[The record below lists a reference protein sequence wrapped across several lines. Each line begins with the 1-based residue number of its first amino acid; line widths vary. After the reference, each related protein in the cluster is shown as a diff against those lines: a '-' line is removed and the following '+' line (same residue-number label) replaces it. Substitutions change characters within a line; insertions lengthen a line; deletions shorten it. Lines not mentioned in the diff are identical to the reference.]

1 MNEGLVFDRR
11 SIFIVIRGC
20 GEGCWEVWGGRIRNF
35 SGCFF
40 CFLRN
45 EVRVLFGRIE
55 ERGYKKELF

>member
-55 ERGYKKELF
+55 E